1 MYKIELHDLY
11 DTELILNNYKG
22 IWLDDGSIGSKKEYL
37 ISYHI
42 PNEDFPTLKYNE
54 NTMELSYEY
63 AEEVLSIK
71 YSKEF
76 TAESF
81 INFLNKKDK

>member
-1 MYKIELHDLY
+1 MYKIELNNTY
-11 DTELILNNYKG
+11 DTELILDNYKG
-22 IWLDDGSIGSKKEYL
+22 IWLEDGSTSSKKEYL

-42 PNEDFPTLKYNE
+42 PNEDFPILKYNE